1 MKKYT
6 YPLLAISGGL
16 LLTGCGGDD
25 SSSNTESATFSL
37 GVSDAPVDDA
47 NKVVLAFKDVVLI
60 PFDPETGEQT
70 GDHILLDASENGA
83 LHQVD
88 LMEYQGKNAK
98 TIISEQQIAPGDYA
112 MCVYAK
118 DGRQLNDTSLSYVE
132 KTDGSV
138 KGLVVPSRG
147 SCFGFKPDTSDQ
159 GRLKFSQK
167 GQYVKVHTGHNSY
180 VVEFDL
186 RKGLADPVGQDH
198 MNMNS
203 NAVSLVNASDSGHI
217 AGTVSNVQYQACEA
231 DSAAWGATAPLNA
244 PVAVANVNE
253 SQDEEGNTTYSYEF
267 GYIGPGTYSIGY
279 TCTAYIDTPDA
290 HETSEDGFLIYQ
302 HYTPVDVVETE
313 LTAQDINPIL

>member
-1 MKKYT
+1 
-6 YPLLAISGGL
+6 
-16 LLTGCGGDD
+16 
-25 SSSNTESATFSL
+25 
-37 GVSDAPVDDA
+37 
-47 NKVVLAFKDVVLI
+47 
-60 PFDPETGEQT
+60 
-70 GDHILLDASENGA
+70 ENGA

-186 RKGLADPVGQDH
+186 RKGLADPVGQEH
-198 MNMNS
+198 INMNS

-231 DSAAWGATAPLNA
+231 DSAAWNAIHDVPAVHSVYLYAGSMDRSTMGDMGATVPLNA

-253 SQDEEGNTTYSYEF
+253 SQDEE
-267 GYIGPGTYSIGY
+267 
-279 TCTAYIDTPDA
+279 
-290 HETSEDGFLIYQ
+290 
-302 HYTPVDVVETE
+302 
-313 LTAQDINPIL
+313 

>member
-6 YPLLAISGGL
+6 YSLLAISGGL

-60 PFDPETGEQT
+60 PFNPETGEQT

-186 RKGLADPVGQDH
+186 RKGLADPV
-198 MNMNS
+198 
-203 NAVSLVNASDSGHI
+203 
-217 AGTVSNVQYQACEA
+217 
-231 DSAAWGATAPLNA
+231 
-244 PVAVANVNE
+244 
-253 SQDEEGNTTYSYEF
+253 
-267 GYIGPGTYSIGY
+267 
-279 TCTAYIDTPDA
+279 
-290 HETSEDGFLIYQ
+290 
-302 HYTPVDVVETE
+302 
-313 LTAQDINPIL
+313 